1 MNPCRSRQGRY
12 QYKEES
18 VMKFVLVKLNAID
31 QTKNY
36 SEFQANYVSD
46 TVFNVEHNID
56 LPVIE
61 QAIFG
66 ELVYDE
72 IAYYSIMPVNYSRN
86 KVVFVY
92 ELSLCQALADLKI
105 EFTIV

>member
-1 MNPCRSRQGRY
+1 MRL
-12 QYKEES
+12 
-18 VMKFVLVKLNAID
+18 VLVKLNEID

-36 SEFQANYVSD
+36 SEFQANYVS
-46 TVFNVEHNID
+46 TTEFNNEHNIE

-66 ELVYDE
+66 KLVYDE
-72 IAYYSIMPVNYSRN
+72 VDYYSIMPVNYSRN
-86 KVVFVY
+86 RVVFVHSI
-92 ELSLCQALADLKI
+92 SLCEALVDLKI